1 MTKLLTVVEMAAILN
16 TSEKA
21 IYAKVS
27 RGELPHMKFGQGKN
41 GSIRFDPNEIAKYLD
56 AKRVSVKK
64 QEELR

>member
-27 RGELPHMKFGQGKN
+27 RGELPYMKFGQGRN
-41 GSIRFDPNEIAKYLD
+41 GSIRFNPDEIMKFLD
-56 AKRVSVKK
+56 SKRVSAK
-64 QEELR
+64 E